1 MAELQAGGAPVTLG
15 GLRLTS
21 DAVTARVEPEPVRRG
36 GGASALL
43 AALEDAGLH
52 PATAVTLDDTRVDE
66 APAAARGVQTRS
78 GTTAAAAAMGGGPG
92 EVVVEVPTPPPG
104 RAQVLLVDTNGAVSW
119 NLPMAPA
126 AAARR
131 GGGGTSAVQRFVV
144 PVAPA
149 VTDEPGTRGIV
160 GAVVRRVLRVLTFD
174 LIDRVAGEVGDHFVS
189 RWEAKARPPRLRSFG
204 PDDYKEQGVAP
215 LDDATLRSLA
225 DGPALLLIHGT
236 NSLIHSGF
244 GAFARESVQAM
255 HDRYQGRVFGFD
267 HPTLSVDPLDN
278 CRALAGLLP
287 DGLTLDVDIL
297 SHSRGGL
304 VARTLAELG
313 ETAGTAAKLRVRQ
326 VVFVATPN
334 RGTPLADPDRLGSL
348 LDGLTNLLD
357 FVPDNPVTDSINGIV
372 TVVKQL
378 AVGAL
383 KGLDGLVSM
392 RWAKPEGGEGG
403 DGGPGGQAAPS
414 PGTGFLGMLNQPRST
429 TARYR
434 AIAADFEPL
443 AGSGLATVAR
453 DTLVDGIFGFEPND
467 LIVPTA
473 SAYSWNGG
481 AGFPVTE
488 RLVLPPARSVDHSSF
503 WTTPEVLQA
512 LAAWLVPEE
521 GALRS
526 GRIPAA
532 PAGPA
537 PLPTAG
543 SVEEVD
549 ERFAAGDLEGVRRA
563 IATLP
568 GPQLEEL
575 RRRVGDVALQSFA
588 GRAAGEPKQGT
599 VFVVPGVMGS
609 HLDVGASRLRDHV
622 WLNPLRLVAGEFAR
636 LRSGSRASGEAV
648 AAAGLYRSYLP
659 LVLALDERWD
669 VVPVS
674 YDWRQPLS
682 TAADTLAAT
691 IQDHF
696 DGGAGPAHLVCHSM
710 GGLVARML
718 IARHRDLWNALD
730 DGTGRRRGGRLVML
744 GTPNRGSFSIALAF
758 TGEDRLVRWLA
769 ALDLVNTKQDIVG
782 VLASCPG
789 LYELLTAPGG
799 GPADSDTDRLYDAAS
814 WPPGLMDGG
823 LLAAARATHA
833 TLEADGFDRDRMYYV
848 AGSGH
853 ETPEAVKVRDG
864 GEFRYRMTRAGDGRV
879 PHALGLA
886 DAAGARLFE
895 GRTWFTE
902 AEHGALT
909 ADATVVRA
917 VDDILRDGTTR
928 RLPDSRPPLEADRAA
943 RSARTARDGKWL
955 PASLVEPA
963 EPVGP
968 GVVAESALRSLTSTR
983 GERRAAVQRAA
994 ATAVSG
1000 WLGVPPAAPSA
1011 APVLR
1016 ARVFHASLEHS
1027 TYPVLVGHYRGDP
1040 IRGAEGFL
1048 DLRLDRQLSRRQAV
1062 DRYPREIGDVL
1073 RITTDGGSPP
1083 GGIVVGLGASGELTP
1098 TGLAAAVRD
1107 AALEHALRWLEQPDE
1122 RMVVSK
1128 GAIGVT
1134 SVLLGSFG
1142 SIGMALPASVA
1153 AIVEGVVLANALLS
1167 ERGLADRVRI
1177 ADLEFVERYAA
1188 PAEEAARV
1196 VRTVAD
1202 RLPTTVR
1209 SLVTL
1214 APDQCL
1220 RTGEGSRPAVPT
1232 SDYGAGMW
1240 HRLIVSTTNLDPE
1253 GRRVELHY
1261 TSLGS
1266 RARADQLKQTVDTRI
1281 IGQMLKDAVTRT
1293 SVDGSVNVA
1302 LFEILFPNDVKREL
1316 AAVENVQL
1324 VLDARA
1330 ADFPW
1335 EALTDRGALTGR
1347 RPLVHNAGL
1356 LRQLS
1361 LPTTGRA
1368 DPSSG
1373 AGAALVVGDPPGPP
1387 AFGRL
1392 DGARREARAVA
1403 EQLGRRLAVTA
1414 RIFEA
1419 SSAPPDSATQVL
1431 SALMADDYQVVHI
1444 AGHGHFEP
1452 PRRRKP
1458 AEPGSPAEPGTP
1470 EGDPDDGSDSSP
1482 QPVGGVVIGPG
1493 PSEYLTAEMFRNMRR
1508 PPDLVFLNCCHLASV
1523 GSAVLDD
1530 PGVPAPLAF
1539 ARRRTNELAASLA
1552 RELMAM
1558 GVKAVVAAGW
1568 SVSDK
1573 PAAAFASRFYDGM
1586 MNGAMFGDSVRAAR
1600 NAAFSADGG
1609 SSNTWAAYQCY
1620 GDPAFCL
1627 SAGDGNWAPPPPP
1640 VSADE
1645 LIRRLQ
1651 DISVQASDAGA
1662 DRRTALLAQTAE
1674 LEVLARNEWDQGKVW
1689 SALGDAYRALISY
1702 EPAVRCY
1709 RTALKVRDSEVPI
1722 GSVEQLAWVEHRLA
1736 IDMLTSN
1743 VRTAGLDKPNTVAAL
1758 RRTAER
1764 RIDDLDRLGE
1774 SSERHALRGGL
1785 YKQDAS
1791 LLTGDA
1797 RRQALD
1803 RAAQEYAAAWR
1814 MTNKPY
1820 GGYIALQ
1827 LSCLGADLPDDTLTD
1842 LKTYLAGRESPPVEE
1857 NFWDRAEMGD
1867 RTLTEALVEGTL
1879 DAEVDAIAEAYTQA
1893 FAQRSLPSNRSSI
1906 TNHLTQLAAIAP
1918 DPLKPPLADLHRRLV
1933 DWRPGLAQ

>member
-1 MAELQAGGAPVTLG
+1 MAELQAGAAPVTLG
-15 GLRLTS
+15 GVRLSS
-21 DAVTARVEPEPVRRG
+21 DAVTAHVEPEPARRG
-36 GGASALL
+36 GGPDALL
-43 AALEDAGLH
+43 AALEDAGLR
-52 PATAVTLDDTRVDE
+52 ADNAIALDDTRVDQT
-66 APAAARGVQTRS
+66 AAAARGVRTRS

-92 EVVVEVPTPPPG
+92 EVVVDVPAPPPG
-104 RAQVLLVDTNGAVSW
+104 RAQVLLVETNGAVSW
-119 NLPMAPA
+119 NLPVDPTA
-126 AAARR
+126 AATRR
-131 GGGGTSAVQRFVV
+131 GGGGPAAVQRFVV
-144 PVAPA
+144 PVAPPG
-149 VTDEPGTRGIV
+149 TDEPGTRGIV

-174 LIDRVAGEVGDHFVS
+174 LLDRVAGEVGDHFVS
-189 RWEAKARPPRLRSFG
+189 RWEAKARPSRLRSFG
-204 PDDYKEQGVAP
+204 PDDYKEHGVAP
-215 LDDATLRSLA
+215 LDDATLRALA
-225 DGPALLLIHGT
+225 EGPALLLIHGT

-244 GAFARESVQAM
+244 GAFPREAVQAM

-267 HPTLSVDPLDN
+267 HPTLSVDPLEN

-287 DGLTLDVDIL
+287 DGLALDVDIL

-304 VARTLAELG
+304 VARSLAEMG
-313 ETAGTAAKLRVRQ
+313 ETAGTAAKVRVRQ

-357 FVPDNPVTDSINGIV
+357 FVPDNPVTDSLNGIV

-392 RWAKPEGGEGG
+392 RWVKPDGG
-403 DGGPGGQAAPS
+403 DGGQAAPAA
-414 PGTGFLGMLNQPRST
+414 GAGFLGMLNQPRT
-429 TARYR
+429 VPTRYR

-473 SAYSWNGG
+473 SAYSWNGA
-481 AGFPVTE
+481 AGFPVSE

-503 WTTPEVLQA
+503 WTTPDVLET
-512 LAAWLVPEE
+512 LATWLTPDE
-521 GALRS
+521 GALRAR
-526 GRIPAA
+526 RIPAA

-537 PLPTAG
+537 PAPAAG
-543 SVEEVD
+543 SLEEVD

-575 RRRVGDVALQSFA
+575 RRLVGDVAIQSFA
-588 GRAAGEPKQGT
+588 GRGPAEPKEGT

-609 HLDVGASRLRDHV
+609 HLDVTAARDRDHV
-622 WLNPLRLVAGEFAR
+622 WLNPVRLVAGEFAR
-636 LRSGSRASGEAV
+636 LRAGSRTTGESV
-648 AAAGLYRSYLP
+648 LPAGLYRSYLP

-682 TAADTLAAT
+682 SAADTLAET
-691 IQDHF
+691 IRRHF
-696 DGGAGPAHLVCHSM
+696 DGEVGPAHLVCHSM
-710 GGLVARML
+710 GGLVSRML
-718 IARHRDLWNALD
+718 IAGHRDVWEALD
-730 DGTGRRRGGRLVML
+730 DGDGRRRGGRMVML
-744 GTPNRGSFSIALAF
+744 GTPNRGAFSIALAF

-789 LYELLTAPGG
+789 LYELLTAPGA
-799 GPADSDTDRLYDAAS
+799 GPADSDTDRLYDPAS

-823 LLAAARATHA
+823 LLAAARATHT
-833 TLEADGFDRDRMYYV
+833 TLDADGFDRERMYYV

-853 ETPEAVKVRDG
+853 ETPDAVKVRDG
-864 GEFRYRMTRAGDGRV
+864 GDFRYRMTRAGDGRV
-879 PHALGLA
+879 PHALGLT
-886 DAAGARLFE
+886 DAAGAPLFE
-895 GRTWFTE
+895 GRTWYTE
-902 AEHGALT
+902 ADHGGLP
-909 ADATVVRA
+909 ADAAVVRA
-917 VDDILRDGTTR
+917 VDDILRDGATR
-928 RLPDSRPPLEADRAA
+928 RLPDTRPPLEDGAPGSA
-943 RSARTARDGKWL
+943 RSARTAREGKWL

-968 GVVAESALRSLTSTR
+968 DVVAESALRSVAATR

-1000 WLGVPPAAPSA
+1000 WLGAPPAAPSS

-1048 DLRLDRQLSRRQAV
+1048 DWRLGGQLNRRQAV
-1062 DRYPREIGDVL
+1062 ERYPREIGDVL

-1083 GGIVVGLGASGELTP
+1083 GGIVVGLGAGGELTP

-1107 AALEHALRWLEQPDE
+1107 AAVEHALRWLEQPDE

-1128 GAIGVT
+1128 GAIGLT

-1153 AIVEGVVLANALLS
+1153 AIVEGVVLANALLA
-1167 ERGLADRVRI
+1167 ERGLADKVRI

-1196 VRTVAD
+1196 VRTVGD

-1240 HRLIVSTTNLDPE
+1240 HRLIVSTTNLDPQ
-1253 GRRVELHY
+1253 GRWVELHY

-1266 RARADQLKQTVDTRI
+1266 RARADQLRQRVDTRI
-1281 IGQMLKDAVTRT
+1281 VGQMLKDAVTKT

-1368 DPSSG
+1368 DPASG
-1373 AGAALVVGDPPGPP
+1373 TGTALVVGDPPGPP

-1392 DGARREARAVA
+1392 DGARREAREVA

-1414 RIFEA
+1414 RIFDAA
-1419 SSAPPDSATQVL
+1419 STPPDSATQVL

-1452 PRRRKP
+1452 PRGRKP
-1458 AEPGSPAEPGTP
+1458 VEPGSSAEPGTA
-1470 EGDPDDGSDSSP
+1470 ETLDDPDADFST

-1493 PSEYLTAEMFRNMRR
+1493 PSEYLTAEMFRNTRR

-1530 PGVPAPLAF
+1530 PSTPAPLAF

-1573 PAAAFASRFYDGM
+1573 PAAAFAARFYDGM
-1586 MNGAMFGDSVRAAR
+1586 MNGAMFGDAVRAAR
-1600 NAAFSADGG
+1600 NAAFAADGG

-1620 GDPAFCL
+1620 GDPAFRL
-1627 SAGDGNWAPPPPP
+1627 STGAGDAPPPPAP

-1651 DISVQASDAGA
+1651 DISVQASDAGP
-1662 DRRTALLAQTAE
+1662 DRRTGLLAQTAA
-1674 LEVLARNEWDQGKVW
+1674 LEVFARTEWDQGKVW
-1689 SALGDAYRALISY
+1689 SALADAYRALVSY

-1736 IDMLTSN
+1736 IDLMTKG
-1743 VRTAGLDKPNTVAAL
+1743 VKAADLDKPNTVPAL
-1758 RRTAER
+1758 RKTAER

-1774 SSERHALRGGL
+1774 SAERHALRGGL

-1791 LLTGDA
+1791 LLTGDG

-1803 RAAQEYAAAWR
+1803 RAAREYAAAWA
-1814 MTNKPY
+1814 MTRKPY

-1827 LSCLGADLPDDTLTD
+1827 LACLGADLPDDTLAD
-1842 LKTYLAGRESPPVEE
+1842 LKAYLGSRESPPVEE
-1857 NFWDRAEMGD
+1857 DFWDRAELGD
-1867 RTLTEALVEGTL
+1867 RTLTAALVEGTL
-1879 DAEVDAIAEAYTQA
+1879 EAEVDAIAEAYTQA
-1893 FAQRSLPSNRSSI
+1893 FAQRSLPSNRSSV
-1906 TNHLTQLAAIAP
+1906 TNHLTQLATIAP
-1918 DPLKPPLADLHRRLV
+1918 ERLKPALTEIRRRLV
-1933 DWRPGLAQ
+1933 DWRPGLAQG